1 MHDSSARMP
10 TGMLYGN
17 VHSYGNFD
25 ECLEVV
31 EPNNEFQ
38 GQYCLTTMQITV
50 AKDAPYLNFLRSQA
64 LSYEQFTS
72 EINDVSNSSSK

>member
-1 MHDSSARMP
+1 MP

-31 EPNNEFQ
+31 EPKNEFQ
-38 GQYCLTTMQITV
+38 GQYCLATMQVTV
-50 AKDAPYLNFLRSQA
+50 AKDAPYLNFLRKQV

-72 EINDVSNSSSK
+72 KINDVSKMWK